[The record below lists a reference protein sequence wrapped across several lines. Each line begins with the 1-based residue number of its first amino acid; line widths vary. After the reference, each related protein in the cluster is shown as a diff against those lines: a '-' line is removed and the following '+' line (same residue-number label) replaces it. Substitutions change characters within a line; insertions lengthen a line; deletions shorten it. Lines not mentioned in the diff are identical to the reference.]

1 MSPEE
6 LMKKPLTDSK
16 ALKKRLIYKSA
27 QTKLTD
33 GAEIPIIYPKVDK
46 HAKNDNN

>member
-33 GAEIPIIYPKVDK
+33 RAEKPIIYPKVVK
-46 HAKNDNN
+46 QAKNDCK

>member
-1 MSPEE
+1 MSPEG
-6 LMKKPLTDSK
+6 LMKPLTDSK